1 MQHLCQSMQEEKTC
15 RKSKLKQN
23 NHIVMSYN
31 FDYQRNKEREKA
43 IKLLE
48 KLKSFESSHT
58 MYRYKLPNG
67 IIVSSLKKER
77 LEEMKSALEANK

>member
-1 MQHLCQSMQEEKTC
+1 
-15 RKSKLKQN
+15 
-23 NHIVMSYN
+23 MSYN

-58 MYRYKLPNG
+58 MYSYKLPNG

-77 LEEMKSALEANK
+77 LEEMKAALEANK